1 MAFSATFEIN
11 GPQYQSVATPERT
24 TRNAFSPGAREPY
37 RALRPFAIVRDIAA
51 DNNMRRV
58 RLPSFGGLFT
68 ERESESEDEASEAT
82 PEPTTSPT
90 APAPTVSESTT
101 AGATAPAPTVPQ
113 STTAGATAPPSRS
126 QSPTG
131 VNKRA
136 LTADCVQNQCVPI
149 WTARRPI
156 TIFNSMLPLP
166 IITAPTTSPPM
177 SVIQLSPIPIFPVQI
192 IPFDGRIPTPM
203 RMSSLSPVELT
214 LCNGYP
220 SYPRRLSVG
229 VALSVSAPSL
239 KGLVFGVNKDEEC
252 LDNESYLNDDNGGN
266 REIGKYYEGEYNL
279 NCVEEENGLSDIVL
293 SSSTRHN
300 VAAIEND
307 RGLYVC

>member
-1 MAFSATFEIN
+1 MASFENFEIN
-11 GPQYQSVATPERT
+11 GPQYEPVSTPERT

-37 RALRPFAIVRDIAA
+37 RALRPFANVRDIAA

-90 APAPTVSESTT
+90 APAPTVS
-101 AGATAPAPTVPQ
+101 Q
-113 STTAGATAPPSRS
+113 STTASATAPPSTS
-126 QSPTG
+126 QSTTG

-156 TIFNSMLPLP
+156 TIFNPMLPIP

-192 IPFDGRIPTPM
+192 IPFQGRIPTPM
-203 RMSSLSPVELT
+203 RMSSLSPVDLT
-214 LCNGYP
+214 FCNGYP

-252 LDNESYLNDDNGGN
+252 LDNQSYLNDDNGGN